1 MFDKAYTY
9 TKIGT
14 DTNITKKH
22 LIKTHI
28 YMFNTDGNERYII
41 NVEEYSNQIFILKFH
56 PRRLKRHKYRYNL
69 LTNKG
74 NFTKIVR
81 TNIDVL
87 IYFHKKFPG
96 SHFGFLGA
104 KTYCPIKKCFTEKD
118 NTTAR
123 FRLYKYCVVNL
134 IDPNDFEHYFDPT
147 NSTYLLINSK
157 CQDVAALKKVSKK
170 MFEDCMN

>member
-1 MFDKAYTY
+1 MFDTAYTY

-22 LIKTHI
+22 LVKTHI
-28 YMFNTDGNERYII
+28 YFFDTDNAERYII
-41 NVEEYSNQIFILKFH
+41 NVEEYKNDVFILKFH
-56 PRRLKRHKYRYNL
+56 PRRYKGNKYRYNL
-69 LTNKG
+69 LTNTG

-81 TNIDVL
+81 TNIEVL
-87 IYFHKKFPG
+87 REFHQNYPN

-104 KTYCPIKKCFTEKD
+104 KTYCPINKCFTEED

-134 IDPNDFEHYFDPT
+134 ISPDHFDHHHDPT

-157 CQDVAALKKVSKK
+157 CKDVAGVKKMSKK
-170 MFEDCMN
+170 MFEECMN